1 MKSNTNMKSYICSS
15 AYWDCLIESASSP
28 MDAASQALAEQIDS
42 PSQTFSVSSTI
53 KVTPI
58 TLRTKETEE
67 FYAPTILAD
76 MGMHQFAA
84 DLSNQ
89 LEDLDK
95 LLKEME
101 KEETKKKKKK
111 K

>member
-1 MKSNTNMKSYICSS
+1 M
-15 AYWDCLIESASSP
+15 E
-28 MDAASQALAEQIDS
+28 AAAKALSEQIDS

-58 TLRTKETEE
+58 TLKTKESQE

-84 DLSNQ
+84 DLSQQ
-89 LEDLDK
+89 LDDLDEI
-95 LLKEME
+95 LKEME
-101 KEETKKKKKK
+101 KEKEEDKGKKKKKK
-111 K
+111 

>member
-1 MKSNTNMKSYICSS
+1 
-15 AYWDCLIESASSP
+15 

-58 TLRTKETEE
+58 TLKTKESQE

-84 DLSNQ
+84 DLSQQ
-89 LEDLDK
+89 LDNMEEI
-95 LLKEME
+95 LKEME
-101 KEETKKKKKK
+101 KEEEKGKKKKKK
-111 K
+111 

>member
-1 MKSNTNMKSYICSS
+1 
-15 AYWDCLIESASSP
+15 

-53 KVTPI
+53 KVIPI
-58 TLRTKETEE
+58 TLKTKESQE

-84 DLSNQ
+84 DLSQQ
-89 LEDLDK
+89 LDNMEEI
-95 LLKEME
+95 LKEME
-101 KEETKKKKKK
+101 KEEEKGKKKKKK
-111 K
+111 